1 MSRNYDVIIVMPNN
15 VIVENPELFKSQLA
29 AKKRNDKKADELCH
43 NILCIIGWSIVCILL
58 IWCISLVIM
67 IIFKL

>member
-1 MSRNYDVIIVMPNN
+1 MSPNYDVIIVMPNN
-15 VIVENPELFKSQLA
+15 VIVEDPELFKLQLA
-29 AKKRNDKKADELCH
+29 AKKRNDEKADELCH

-67 IIFKL
+67 MIFKL